1 MIATKKFQPF
11 RRRIRTLLALEG
23 LFTGIAVGSV
33 IGAIWAILDWRG
45 VVYFEWNQFAN
56 LMVASGV
63 IGALI
68 RSTLRVDDLMIARSI
83 DRRAKL
89 KDRLGT
95 SAELGT
101 EDNAFSQLLADDAAS
116 HLTTLHPSKLYPVRF
131 KLFHYLALAGI
142 AIVAGILFLSN
153 TKIFLPKEALAA
165 KESMQKE
172 SKRLEELRKAIFDD
186 ATDKKSTNPELAA
199 LQKDLLKLQKDYEK
213 ARIDPKEAMIRA
225 EELAKK
231 ADELAKKSA
240 TQELDKIKQS
250 ESMVT
255 KMEKVALQKAGLEK
269 ADMDSVKMS
278 DNDFNQKMDAAQQN
292 SEKTQSQVSD
302 LQKKLDALKAQM
314 NKPGMDE
321 KAKKDLEKQ
330 IEQTQK
336 GLEQAQKDAAQAQ
349 KDMESMQLSKE
360 ARDTLKKIFDDP
372 MWKKIQEAAKKIKQ
386 SAEQAAKTG
395 QPKLT
400 KEERQQLQKEM
411 EEFLKKMEDSDF
423 RKAYLQKLL
432 DSLKDGCST

>member
-1 MIATKKFQPF
+1 
-11 RRRIRTLLALEG
+11 
-23 LFTGIAVGSV
+23 
-33 IGAIWAILDWRG
+33 
-45 VVYFEWNQFAN
+45 
-56 LMVASGV
+56 
-63 IGALI
+63 
-68 RSTLRVDDLMIARSI
+68 
-83 DRRAKL
+83 
-89 KDRLGT
+89 
-95 SAELGT
+95 
-101 EDNAFSQLLADDAAS
+101 
-116 HLTTLHPSKLYPVRF
+116 
-131 KLFHYLALAGI
+131 
-142 AIVAGILFLSN
+142 
-153 TKIFLPKEALAA
+153 
-165 KESMQKE
+165 
-172 SKRLEELRKAIFDD
+172 
-186 ATDKKSTNPELAA
+186 
-199 LQKDLLKLQKDYEK
+199 
-213 ARIDPKEAMIRA
+213 
-225 EELAKK
+225 
-231 ADELAKKSA
+231 LAKKSA

-411 EEFLKKMEDSDF
+411 
-423 RKAYLQKLL
+423 
-432 DSLKDGCST
+432 

>member
-23 LFTGIAVGSV
+23 FFSGLAIGSIVGI
-33 IGAIWAILDWRG
+33 IWAILDWRG
-45 VVYFEWNQFAN
+45 IVYFEWTQFAI
-56 LMVASGV
+56 LMAVCGT

-68 RSTLRVDDLMIARSI
+68 RSMRRVDDLVIARSI

-95 SAELGT
+95 SAELG
-101 EDNAFSQLLADDAAS
+101 EDENAFSQLLADDAAN

-131 KLFHYLALAGI
+131 KRFHYLALAGI
-142 AIVAGILFLSN
+142 ALVAGILFLANS
-153 TKIFLPKEALAA
+153 KIFLPKDALAG
-165 KESMQKE
+165 KEAMQKE

-199 LQKDLLKLQKDYEK
+199 LQKDLMKLQKDYEK
-213 ARIDPKEAMIRA
+213 ARIDPKEAMVRA

-240 TQELDKIKQS
+240 TQELDKLKDS
-250 ESMVT
+250 ETMLD
-255 KMEKVALQKAGLEK
+255 KMHKDALQKAGLEK
-269 ADMDSVKMS
+269 ADASDIKMS
-278 DNDFNQKMDAAQQN
+278 DSDFNQKMEAVQQK
-292 SEKTQSQVSD
+292 SEKTQNQVSA
-302 LQKKLDALKAQM
+302 LQKKLDDLKAKL
-314 NKPGMDE
+314 NKPGMDAN
-321 KAKKDLEKQ
+321 AKKDLEKQ
-330 IEQTQK
+330 IQQTQK
-336 GLEQAQKDAAQAQ
+336 ELEQAQKDAEQAQ
-349 KDMESMQLSKE
+349 KDMESMQLSQE

-372 MWKKIQEAAKKIKQ
+372 MWKKIQEAAKKMKQ